1 MKRMLRK
8 TREMKGSSPESEVL
22 NIPGSE
28 GIKQPRDSISLNI
41 RPPPV
46 VHGTVT
52 GEVDLS
58 EPETPTPQA
67 ELYPAQQVFVP
78 DATASKYL
86 GYLVHS
92 AQGQIPV
99 AHVEDYDAP
108 GYKTHRQHFSPH
120 LTPLTQ
126 VQHVTNYRLK

>member
-1 MKRMLRK
+1 ML
-8 TREMKGSSPESEVL
+8 SHLLFAPYF
-22 NIPGSE
+22 I
-28 GIKQPRDSISLNI
+28 DSINLNI

-58 EPETPTPQA
+58 EPETPKLQA

-99 AHVEDYDAP
+99 APVEDYDAP
-108 GYKTHRQHFSPH
+108 AYKTHRQHFSP
-120 LTPLTQ
+120 
-126 VQHVTNYRLK
+126 V